1 MTTFYDLIFND
12 KSNWDKEL
20 LITNVNRY
28 SLHDLHAK
36 VEEFMTLL
44 QAEGDLKGKKVAALI
59 PNLPVYFSLL
69 VAVNK
74 LGGTFIPLS
83 HQFRS
88 EDLTNILNLTRP
100 HIVFTVK
107 EHNGSSF
114 NEMVSKWAEEN
125 VLNTTLFIHNG
136 QELNK
141 QVIPGNEN
149 SLSTENIDLIVC
161 TSGSTGVPKG
171 IKYNVNSIGLWA
183 KAIVA
188 GVELQETDRAFLTVP
203 ITAVYGISWIFAG
216 LQKRV
221 EMVIAENFDVLTVIN
236 LLKEFSCNKA
246 ATTPSIF
253 KAIYLFAKQVSPKT
267 LSHFQLVAFAGE
279 PITDEFKLLV
289 RDFHSCRLINSYGLS
304 EVGALMYAK
313 DDLRSEDV
321 RWSISEGVEYKV
333 VDFSADGT
341 GEVMFKSSMG
351 FDGYYMNEEVTR
363 EVLTPDGW
371 FYSGD
376 LVRINGQN
384 HIEIV
389 GRKKQMIKKAGVQ
402 VIPSEVE
409 NVLSQHP
416 NVSQSVVVGIPHS
429 VYGEDIVAFVVL
441 EEDIN
446 LDKLFA
452 FLRNRIAEFKVP
464 GKIIK
469 INELPII
476 QGKLDKLTLQKMAI
490 DS

>member
-1 MTTFYDLIFND
+1 MATFYDLIFND

-28 SLHDLHAK
+28 SLHGLHDK

-44 QAEGDLKGKKVAALI
+44 QAEGDLKGKRVAALI

-88 EDLTNILNLTRP
+88 EDLTNILNLTNP

-114 NEMVSKWAEEN
+114 KEMIGKWAEEN
-125 VLNTTLFIHNG
+125 VLNTTLFLYDG
-136 QELNK
+136 QELTK
-141 QVIPGNEN
+141 QVIPGSEN

-171 IKYNVNSIGLWA
+171 IKLNVN
-183 KAIVA
+183 IVEKWTEIIEE
-188 GVELQETDRAFLTVP
+188 ELKLRETDRIFLTIPV
-203 ITAVYGISWIFAG
+203 TGAYGIYWMLSG
-216 LQKRV
+216 LKKRFQMILP
-221 EMVIAENFDVLTVIN
+221 ETFDIPIVMN
-236 LLKEFSCNKA
+236 LLKEFHCNKFVS
-246 ATTPSIF
+246 TPSIF
-253 KAIYLFAKQVSPKT
+253 KGIYLFAKRITPSS
-267 LSHFQLVAFAGE
+267 LNCFEMGCLAGE
-279 PITDEFKLLV
+279 QISSEFIELM
-289 RDFHSCRLINSYGLS
+289 REFENCRIINHYGLS
-304 EVGALMYAK
+304 EQGPLLFSN
-313 DDLRSEDV
+313 DIRSDV
-321 RWSISEGVEYKV
+321 VKLSVRNEIQYQVIDKTPEGI
-333 VDFSADGT
+333 
-341 GEVMFKSSMG
+341 GEILFKSPYR
-351 FDGYYMNEEVTR
+351 FDGYYLNEELTN
-363 EVLTPDGW
+363 EVLATDGW
-371 FYSGD
+371 FYTGD
-376 LVRINGQN
+376 LVRVNERN
-384 HIEIV
+384 EFNFV
-389 GRKKQMIKKAGVQ
+389 GRKKQMIKKGGVQ
-402 VIPSEVE
+402 VIPGEIE
-409 NVLSQHP
+409 TVLNQH
-416 NVSQSVVVGIPHS
+416 SSVLQAAVVGIPHS

-441 EEDIN
+441 KEDIYK
-446 LDKLFA
+446 DELFP

-476 QGKLDKLTLQKMAI
+476 QGKLDKVTLGKLAI